1 MCLIGLALDAD
12 PRFPLVVAA
21 NRDEFFDRPT
31 AALDWWRAS
40 AEGPWL
46 LGGRDLMAGGTWL
59 GLSDRCRIGM
69 LTNVRDPLRQHA
81 EAASRGALVTAW
93 LEGRDPL
100 TQRHNPYN
108 LIGGDL
114 CGGPWWVRSD
124 RDSATRPIPPGLH
137 ALSNAALNTP
147 WPKARR
153 LKSAM
158 AHALNAAGDAASLE
172 QALWT
177 LLDDRTPP
185 ADEDLPD
192 TGVGRELERMLS
204 PVFIRTP
211 DGRYGTRSSTVIIG
225 QRIDGDARWRVDVVE
240 RTHDRRG
247 CAVEERRVT
256 LDGWPQLDGDRPPPT
271 VRRL

>member
-21 NRDEFFDRPT
+21 NRDEYFERPT
-31 AALDWWRAS
+31 SALDWWRAS
-40 AEGPWL
+40 PTGPWL

-59 GLSDRCRIGM
+59 ALSDSGRIGM
-69 LTNVRDPLRQHA
+69 LTNVRDPARHRSD
-81 EAASRGALVTAW
+81 AASRGALVTAW
-93 LEGRDPL
+93 LEAQESV
-100 TQRHNPYN
+100 TQLHNPYN

-114 CGGPWWVRSD
+114 EGGPWWVRSD
-124 RDSATRPIPPGLH
+124 RDSAPRPIAPGVH

-153 LKSAM
+153 LQSAM

-185 ADEDLPD
+185 TDDELPD
-192 TGVGRELERMLS
+192 TGVGRDLERMLS
-204 PVFIRTP
+204 PVFISTP
-211 DGRYGTRSSTVIIG
+211 DGRYGTRSSTLIVS
-225 QRIDGDARWRVDVVE
+225 QRIDGDARWRVSVVE
-240 RTHDRRG
+240 RTHDRG
-247 CAVEERRVT
+247 GHAVEERRVT
-256 LDGWPQLDGDRPPPT
+256 LEGWPQRDGERPP
-271 VRRL
+271 VSVQRL

>member
-40 AEGPWL
+40 PDGPWL

-59 GLSDRCRIGM
+59 GLSNRGRIGM
-69 LTNVRDPLRQHA
+69 LTNVRDPLRQNA
-81 EAASRGALVTAW
+81 DAASRGALVTAW
-93 LEGRDPL
+93 LEGEDPV

-108 LIGGDL
+108 LVGGDL
-114 CGGPWWVRSD
+114 AGGAWWVRSD
-124 RDSATRPIPPGLH
+124 SDSAPQPIAPGLH

-153 LKSAM
+153 LQAAM
-158 AHALNAAGDAASLE
+158 AHALHAADDVASLE
-172 QALWT
+172 QALWA
-177 LLDDRTPP
+177 LLDDRKPP
-185 ADEDLPD
+185 ADDELPD
-192 TGVGRELERMLS
+192 TGVGPDLERMLS
-204 PVFIRTP
+204 PVFISTP
-211 DGRYGTRSSTVIIG
+211 DGRYGTRSSTLIVG
-225 QRIDGDARWRVDVVE
+225 QRLDSGARWRVDVVE

-247 CAVEERRVT
+247 RAVEERRVT
-256 LDGWPQLDGDRPPPT
+256 LDGWPQRDGERPPIT
-271 VRRL
+271 VQRL